1 MKSFLSAAAA
11 FAAVHTLL
19 FWLFW
24 AGGFDFSERGQT
36 LFWFAYIGMTLGS
49 ISAGLAYSWTRGG

>member
-1 MKSFLSAAAA
+1 MKPFIAAAGA

-24 AGGFDFSERGQT
+24 AGGFDFSERGGT
-36 LFWFAYIGMTLGS
+36 LLAFAYL
-49 ISAGLAYSWTRGG
+49 GLAFGGTAAVIAYLNTKD